1 MAGKLIVIGGTSAG
15 LTAASAARH
24 ILPGLEIVLYERSG
38 FISRETG
45 ALPYFLGG
53 SIEDPEERMSV
64 TMEEIVQKRDIH
76 VRILHEILGID
87 RKRKRV
93 LAKDLVTGRVFEDPY
108 EKLILAS
115 GASPVHIHIPGS
127 DSTDVHYMRTME
139 DVIGLRSAL
148 RRGARRAAV
157 IGGGITG
164 LQTAEELSRAG
175 LDVTVLEALPRLC
188 PVLPDAYS
196 AEILRCM
203 ESNHVHVITGA
214 EITQIRCENG
224 RVRSVCLKDG
234 RSIPVEIVVCC
245 TGIRPNSGLA
255 VECGLDLGLRGAVC
269 VDRSMRTSDADI
281 WACGDCAE
289 TYHALTGR
297 QDYVP
302 SGTTAQ
308 KQGRVAGQSA
318 AGGEAAFEGTIGSMG
333 ARFFDLYAAMTG
345 LMPEKAAGCGVDA
358 SEIMI
363 TQNERTGVHSGIP
376 PMQLRISFE
385 RKTGRILGAQ
395 SIGGENS
402 MGTINTLAACISA
415 EMDVRA
421 LNSLDLVYAPAALPV
436 RDPIQ
441 VAAELAIRK
450 M

>member
-1 MAGKLIVIGGTSAG
+1 MSGKLIVIGGTASG
-15 LTAASAARH
+15 LTAASAARR
-24 ILPGLEIVLYERSG
+24 ILPGQEITLYERSG

-53 SIEDPEERMSV
+53 SIGDPEERMSV
-64 TMEEIVQKRDIH
+64 TMEEIVQKRGIH

-87 RKRKRV
+87 RERKTV
-93 LAKDLVTGRVFEDPY
+93 LAKDLVTGRTFEDPY

-115 GASPVHIHIPGS
+115 GASPVRIHIPGS
-127 DSTDVHYMRTME
+127 DSAGVHYMRTME

-148 RRGARRAAV
+148 RRGAARAAV

-164 LQTAEELSRAG
+164 LQTAEELTRAG
-175 LDVTVLEALPRLC
+175 VDVTVLETLPRLC
-188 PVLPDAYS
+188 PILPDAFS
-196 AEILRCM
+196 AEILRSM
-203 ESNHVHVITGA
+203 ESNHVRVITGA
-214 EITQIRCENG
+214 VITEIRCENG
-224 RVRSVCLKDG
+224 RVGSVSLEDG
-234 RSIPVEIVVCC
+234 RSIPAEIVVCC

-255 VECGLDLGLRGAVC
+255 VECGLDIGLRGAVC
-269 VDRSMRTSDADI
+269 VDRSMRTSDDDI

-289 TYHALTGR
+289 TYHALTQR

-308 KQGRVAGQSA
+308 KQGRIAGQNA
-318 AGGEAAFEGTIGSMG
+318 AGEEAAFEGTIGSMG

-345 LMPEKAAGCGVDA
+345 LTPEKAAGCGMDA

-363 TQNERTGVHSGIP
+363 TQNERAGIR
-376 PMQLRISFE
+376 PMQLRIAFE

-395 SIGGENS
+395 SIGGENTI
-402 MGTINTLAACISA
+402 GTINTLAACISA

-450 M
+450 I